1 MSNRTI
7 KLRPR
12 DLCDDCLNNA
22 VDLRQKEYARNLLRR
37 IFEPTWREQVDDFYV
52 NYILRRWVIWFG
64 DYTDDF
70 TLEQRIAQRLP
81 WNKGEF
87 DYNMKVSKE
96 LKHENYK

>member
-22 VDLRQKEYARNLLRR
+22 VDLRQKEYTRNLLRR
-37 IFEPTWREQVDDFYV
+37 MFEPTWREQVDDFYV

-87 DYNMKVSKE
+87 DYNMKISEE